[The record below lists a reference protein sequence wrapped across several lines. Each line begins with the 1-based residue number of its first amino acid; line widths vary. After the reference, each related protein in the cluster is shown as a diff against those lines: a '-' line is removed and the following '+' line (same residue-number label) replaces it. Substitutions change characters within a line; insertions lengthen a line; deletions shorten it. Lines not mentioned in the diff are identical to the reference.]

1 MPTVAKE
8 TRKTS
13 KTKELEYDHLEEQIG
28 LLSAVGEQQQSPVNG
43 IQANKSLQEEQ
54 EKTTHDHDRTH
65 IKYY

>member
-28 LLSAVGEQQQSPVNG
+28 LLSAVGEQQ
-43 IQANKSLQEEQ
+43 
-54 EKTTHDHDRTH
+54 
-65 IKYY
+65 